1 MSTPGDSGVQPP
13 AQIGYYTYG
22 EPLDVKFGWLSGK
35 PGMAAVAEAAATLG
49 DMGNLYTGS
58 QDFVTAALREA
69 DVEWHGRAA
78 ESAGH
83 ALRTLA
89 GRGGVAGTAGAGGGT
104 SLEGYGQSF
113 EELRSQVHYEQPGV
127 LGWDDA
133 LLPGG
138 SVRWMADQYRIVE
151 ANRNADAT
159 AVLAFRNHESVT
171 RTALDT
177 FPTLEAAPPVVADI
191 GAAAPPGPGGLPGVG
206 PFGPGGAGG
215 APGGLT
221 SATAGGPGAAAVAG
235 ATPLPDGAVP
245 GTSPPGAVP
254 SSGSSP
260 AGALAPAGASPG
272 GGAVP
277 ASGGISPSPGAPAP
291 PPPGAGFLPL
301 PRPSPAGAHTGAAP
315 GAALPGSITG
325 AGAPATLP
333 GAGPAGRLPSTAL
346 AGTGL
351 VGTGATTTR
360 PAPGGLAFPGAAA
373 AATPG
378 LSRPALP
385 TPAPTPDRPAGRPP
399 STGPEFA
406 SRILGT
412 GSTGGTGLRP
422 PDPVERSTAGLN
434 PRGPFGGAETGG
446 PGQRATTA
454 TTTLP
459 PAEPRSAPTRGPLA
473 SHAAYPPFLGTG
485 AAAGTGPTERRTRYW
500 IPSSEPF
507 EVDVPYTPPVIGAEP
522 EAMR

>member
-1 MSTPGDSGVQPP
+1 MSTPGVQPP

-235 ATPLPDGAVP
+235 ATPLPDGA
-245 GTSPPGAVP
+245 
-254 SSGSSP
+254 
-260 AGALAPAGASPG
+260 
-272 GGAVP
+272 
-277 ASGGISPSPGAPAP
+277 
-291 PPPGAGFLPL
+291 
-301 PRPSPAGAHTGAAP
+301 
-315 GAALPGSITG
+315 
-325 AGAPATLP
+325 
-333 GAGPAGRLPSTAL
+333 
-346 AGTGL
+346 
-351 VGTGATTTR
+351 
-360 PAPGGLAFPGAAA
+360 AAA
-373 AATPG
+373 
-378 LSRPALP
+378 R
-385 TPAPTPDRPAGRPP
+385 RR
-399 STGPEFA
+399 
-406 SRILGT
+406 
-412 GSTGGTGLRP
+412 
-422 PDPVERSTAGLN
+422 
-434 PRGPFGGAETGG
+434 
-446 PGQRATTA
+446 
-454 TTTLP
+454 LP
-459 PAEPRSAPTRGPLA
+459 PAPWTFPRRRPHRSRPGCRAPRLNHGRRRARHPPRRRPGRQAPQHRPTRHRPRG
-473 SHAAYPPFLGTG
+473 HRRHDHPPR
-485 AAAGTGPTERRTRYW
+485 PRRAR
-500 IPSSEPF
+500 
-507 EVDVPYTPPVIGAEP
+507 VPRRRRGRHPRPQ
-522 EAMR
+522 